1 MLFAAELPA
10 FRKLLPIC
18 LQEEMLTFS
27 NAKKTQKSTEK
38 AIKQEAK
45 RKNKEVSASAE
56 AEVVVDQE
64 QHQSYEKLQEIIDE
78 DILVERR
85 QGERKRKKK
94 MK

>member
-1 MLFAAELPA
+1 
-10 FRKLLPIC
+10 
-18 LQEEMLTFS
+18 MLTFS